1 MDPTLELR
9 DMNGALLFSND
20 NWTTAANKQD
30 ITGTGRAPGA
40 SQESAVLTTLA
51 PDRYTAIVR
60 GVGATSGVALVEV
73 YDQDSGP
80 GSLLANL
87 STRSGV
93 GTGNNVMIGGIILT
107 GQKTIIV
114 RALGPTLTQ
123 FGVANALNDPAL
135 ELRNAQGA
143 LLDSERQLA
152 IQPEER
158 ANSGEWACSA

>member
-1 MDPTLELR
+1 
-9 DMNGALLFSND
+9 
-20 NWTTAANKQD
+20 
-30 ITGTGRAPGA
+30 
-40 SQESAVLTTLA
+40 
-51 PDRYTAIVR
+51 
-60 GVGATSGVALVEV
+60 
-73 YDQDSGP
+73 
-80 GSLLANL
+80 
-87 STRSGV
+87 
-93 GTGNNVMIGGIILT
+93 MIGGIILT

-123 FGVANALNDPAL
+123 FGVAKTLNDPAL

>member
-1 MDPTLELR
+1 LLCDFRNGLSTKRCTGGYDPDCAIANR
-9 DMNGALLFSND
+9 DWFVLPVE
-20 NWTTAANKQD
+20 
-30 ITGTGRAPGA
+30 RAPGA

-51 PDRYTAIVR
+51 PGNYTAIVR
-60 GVGATSGVALVEV
+60 GIGATSGVASVEV

-123 FGVANALNDPAL
+123 FGWQT
-135 ELRNAQGA
+135 R
-143 LLDSERQLA
+143 
-152 IQPEER
+152 
-158 ANSGEWACSA
+158 